1 MLTLA
6 IHTLLDGGGVS
17 RLPRGIH
24 LGSGGCLTLLYLFAL
39 LHLAQAKS
47 WRGAFYSG
55 MGVGFLIAV
64 VQLAFFWRIF
74 SGGAAAL
81 WLVYAFWIGLFV
93 ALARL
98 CLLRL
103 PGKRGWFLLP
113 FLWAGFEYFRSE
125 LYYLRFSWLSPGY
138 AFSGEAAPGLF
149 RMTGVY
155 GTGFLLVVL
164 AAVGAYLWQKSKAK
178 GVAVLVLSVGTIWL
192 VRPWFTP
199 HRSYESTRKVHIAGV
214 QMEFPSEKE
223 VLVRLDDLV
232 HDYPESQLL
241 VLSEYTFDGP
251 VPETVREWCRDNQ
264 RYLIAG
270 GKDAAPGGGFYNT
283 TFVIGPT
290 GNILF
295 RQVKAVPIQFF
306 KDGLPAPQQAL
317 WDSPWGKLGIC
328 ICYDLSYTRVTD
340 ALVRGGAEAIIV
352 PTMDVADWG
361 PRQHALHARIAPA
374 RAAEYGLP
382 IFRLASSGI
391 SQMVDRSGRVCATA
405 PCPGDG
411 AQLAATLELHG
422 AGSRPLDRW
431 LAPFSVGVTAV
442 IVVWLLIHHLLSPPR
457 CRTSNIGQP
466 TSNIQG
472 RPFSQSLLAGFRI
485 LGVRCC
491 RSDHKVHEDSYSLPA
506 ASALPLPRL

>member
-1 MLTLA
+1 MLFWMVVASASFHAAYTWA
-6 IHTLLDGGGVS
+6 NA
-17 RLPRGIH
+17 
-24 LGSGGCLTLLYLFAL
+24 GCLTLFYLFAL

-55 MGVGFLIAV
+55 LGVGFLIAA

-74 SGGAAAL
+74 SGGAVAL
-81 WLVYAFWIGLFV
+81 WLVYAGWIGLFV

-103 PGKRGWFLLP
+103 PEKWGWLLLP
-113 FLWAGFEYFRSE
+113 FLWTGFEYFRSE

-138 AFSGEAAPGLF
+138 AFSGESAPGLF
-149 RMTGVY
+149 RLTGVY
-155 GTGFLLVVL
+155 GAGFLLAAL
-164 AAVGAYLWQKSKAK
+164 AAVAGYLWQKSKVK
-178 GVAVLVLSVGTIWL
+178 GVAVLVFSVGTIYL
-192 VRPWFTP
+192 AVPLSRPSP
-199 HRSYESTRKVHIAGV
+199 HHQSARKVHIAGV
-214 QMEFPSEKE
+214 QMECPSEKE
-223 VLVRLDDLV
+223 VVVRLDDLV
-232 HDYPESQLL
+232 GNYPESQLL

-264 RYLIAG
+264 RYLIVG

-283 TFVIGPT
+283 AFVIGPT
-290 GNILF
+290 GDILF

-306 KDGLPAPQQAL
+306 KDGLPAPQQKL
-317 WDSPWGKLGIC
+317 WDSPWGKIGIC

-340 ALVRGGAEAIIV
+340 ALVRSGAEVIIV

-361 PRQHALHARIAPA
+361 PRQHELHSRIAPA

-391 SQMVDRSGRVCATA
+391 SQIVDRSGCVSATA

-411 AQLAATLELHG
+411 AQLAATLQLRG
-422 AGSRPLDRW
+422 PGSRPLDRW
-431 LAPFSVGVTAV
+431 LAPFAVGLTMVT
-442 IVVWLLIHHLLSPPR
+442 ILWLLLDSFLSPQPA
-457 CRTSNIGQP
+457 RTFNIEQP
-466 TSNIQG
+466 TSNIQS
-472 RPFSQSLLAGFRI
+472 PPCSQSLVAGFRMS
-485 LGVRCC
+485 GVGCC
-491 RSDHKVHEDSYSLPA
+491 RSDHEAHEDTSSLPA